1 MDNYGKHTTEGESN
15 MWKECPE
22 AELGGKKFAI
32 KIRFATDRVRVYK
45 TLQDI
50 KDPKINGRDSKYYKR
65 VNAISYRSKP
75 IRKAKTGFNLGLKNR
90 REKEEIAPPAD

>member
-45 TLQDI
+45 TL
-50 KDPKINGRDSKYYKR
+50 
-65 VNAISYRSKP
+65 
-75 IRKAKTGFNLGLKNR
+75 
-90 REKEEIAPPAD
+90 